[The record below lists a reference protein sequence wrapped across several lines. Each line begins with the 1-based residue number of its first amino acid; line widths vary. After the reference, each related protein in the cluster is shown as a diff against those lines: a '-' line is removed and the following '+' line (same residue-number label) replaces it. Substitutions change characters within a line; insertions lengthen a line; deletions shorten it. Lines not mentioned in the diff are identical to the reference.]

1 MYYLNFFNQTLLW
14 HDTINHTVSTVMYN
28 RNVMKIQREVVKV
41 DHEVASDLYIPI
53 DVKDGEKI
61 LKTFREMFDSRL
73 CDLGPQDPF

>member
-1 MYYLNFFNQTLLW
+1 ML
-14 HDTINHTVSTVMYN
+14 M
-28 RNVMKIQREVVKV
+28 NVQREVVKI